1 MKDNEHPAMSEI
13 EQASALLREKF
24 QHYLSEE
31 GDYPLAIP
39 NVTLHRRHETNTP
52 ENCFYRPIVG
62 LTLQGAK
69 RTVIGN
75 REYRYGAN
83 NCIVTGVDM
92 PSINYITDASPE
104 KPYMVISLYLDIQ
117 LITQL
122 AAQIPAKHNNVT
134 GNSVISPSD
143 PEVLKAFLRLVE
155 LEEKPEQIPVLAP
168 MIVREIHFRLLA
180 GPQGGLLRAISTL
193 GTQSNRIAQAIT
205 WIRNNFKDP
214 LEVDSLAGKVHM
226 SLPNFRKHFKLLT
239 SMSPTEYHKR
249 LRLYEA
255 QRLMLEESSDA
266 VNASYAV
273 GYESP
278 NQFNREY
285 KRLFGDPPQ
294 RNVSQLR

>member
-1 MKDNEHPAMSEI
+1 MSIENVLSNELE
-13 EQASALLREKF
+13 ETTALLRESF
-24 QHYLSEE
+24 GRYLTEE
-31 GDYPLAIP
+31 GDYLLAVP
-39 NVTLHRRHETNTP
+39 NVTLHRRHDTQKP
-52 ENCFYRPIVG
+52 ENCFYKPIVG

-69 RTVIGN
+69 RTVIGT

-92 PSINYITDASPE
+92 PSINYITDATPE
-104 KPYMVISLYLDIQ
+104 KPYMVVSLYLDIQ
-117 LITQL
+117 LVTQL
-122 AAQIPAKHNNVT
+122 SAQVPARTAHVE
-134 GNSVISPSD
+134 GNSVIAPTD

-168 MIVREIHFRLLA
+168 MIIREIHFRLLT
-180 GPQGGLLRAISTL
+180 GPQGGLLRTISTL
-193 GTQSNRIAQAIT
+193 GTQSNRVAQAIS
-205 WIRNNFKDP
+205 WIRNNFKDD
-214 LEVDSLAGKVHM
+214 LEVESLAGQVHM
-226 SLPNFRKHFKLLT
+226 SLPTFRKHFKLVT

-255 QRLMLEESSDA
+255 QRLMLEENSDA
-266 VNASYAV
+266 ANACYAV